1 MTVKEQQEWKIPPC
15 ISNWKN
21 AKVLSEIYQAENL
34 QHFCMISLHEFFELV
49 YLLMRSISSRVTP
62 FLWTNVWQ
70 PTVGAC
76 RRSTSMRTLPSL
88 PKLSTSPTERCASTV
103 QFFFSFFFSF
113 CPSFECSLAL
123 CLFATGQR
131 GRGDESPGGEEDGP
145 EGEGEEGGEAEGA
158 GPDGSRPQGRD

>member
-49 YLLMRSISSRVTP
+49 SLLMRSISSRVTP

-103 QFFFSFFFSF
+103 QFFFSFFFSL
-113 CPSFECSLAL
+113 SFFRVLTRVV
-123 CLFATGQR
+123 FVR
-131 GRGDESPGGEEDGP
+131 HRP
-145 EGEGEEGGEAEGA
+145 E
-158 GPDGSRPQGRD
+158 RPWR